1 MPLWKR
7 VDPHSRMEEWMELKM
22 WLALRTVGSGCATE
36 ELARRVNEA
45 SFAARMVTSVLKMR
59 FRKRFPS

>member
-1 MPLWKR
+1 
-7 VDPHSRMEEWMELKM
+7 MEEWMELKM